1 MKILISNDD
10 GYKSK
15 GIKALIKELKTI
27 ADLVIVAPDRNR
39 SGSSSSLTLDKAVKV
54 NKLEKTFTT

>member
-39 SGSSSSLTLDKAVKV
+39 S
-54 NKLEKTFTT
+54 